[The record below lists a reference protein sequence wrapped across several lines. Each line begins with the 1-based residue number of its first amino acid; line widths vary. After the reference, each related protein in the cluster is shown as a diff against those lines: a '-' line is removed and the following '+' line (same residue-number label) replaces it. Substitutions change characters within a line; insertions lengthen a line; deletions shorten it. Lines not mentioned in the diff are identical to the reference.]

1 MRRLSSRA
9 LTLLSLSLASL
20 VACSDDQEAQTP
32 DADLASDV
40 FLVEPD
46 LLVEFEAAA
55 DPDASDPPD
64 AAPPVDAVE
73 PPDTLVAPD
82 DVDAPRDSSADLTAP
97 RDVTV
102 DAPPRDAIVDAPRDV
117 TAPRDVAV
125 DRPVAPV
132 DNDGDGYRS
141 DVDCNDRNVR
151 VHPGAVDLC
160 SNSVDEDCDGRDAAC
175 TCTKRVHV
183 LVDDYGTVDGPGLEG
198 RSNGCWE
205 VHSVNDRVPMEFR
218 HCIHGTNPSYACG
231 GHIRQIDGANWYYD
245 DTNTSHGAGDATI
258 IRQCATRCGASAT
271 PQGTGFVT
279 MAASGGWRYE
289 SAGIT
294 PVVFIAQLYSSAA
307 NEALQSGLFST
318 WAAARRAAPQVSFT
332 HASAA
337 QMGAW
342 TAQVCARLNT
352 GNWMA
357 FYVGS
362 GRSAAAGGL
371 GPLQADDYLAWSRA
385 LNACTR

>member
-1 MRRLSSRA
+1 MGTLSSRVKTAA
-9 LTLLSLSLASL
+9 LLVLASL
-20 VACSDDQEAQTP
+20 AGCAPDTGSATP
-32 DADLASDV
+32 DAVAPDDT

-46 LLVEFEAAA
+46 IVVEFEASA
-55 DPDASDPPD
+55 DPDATDD
-64 AAPPVDAVE
+64 AAPP
-73 PPDTLVAPD
+73 DTTDDVSAPD
-82 DVDAPRDSSADLTAP
+82 ATVDDVRAPL
-97 RDVTV
+97 DVTPAT
-102 DAPPRDAIVDAPRDV
+102 DAPPRDVAVGPDVSPRDV
-117 TAPRDVAV
+117 SVTPDVTPPRDVVV
-125 DRPVAPV
+125 DRPAPIV
-132 DNDGDGYRS
+132 DSDGDGYRS

-151 VHPGAVDLC
+151 IHPGAVDLC
-160 SNSVDEDCDGRDAAC
+160 SDGVDQNCDGRDAVC
-175 TCTKRVHV
+175 TCAKRIHV

-218 HCIHGTNPSYACG
+218 HCFNGANSLYACG

-245 DTNTSHGAGDATI
+245 DTNTSHGGSDATI

-279 MAASGGWRYE
+279 MAASNGWRYE
-289 SAGIT
+289 SAGIS

-307 NEALQSGLFST
+307 NEALQSGYFSN
-318 WAAARRAAPQVSFT
+318 WASARRAAPQVSFT

-337 QMGAW
+337 QMSAW
-342 TAQVCARLNT
+342 TTQVCARLNN

-362 GRSAAAGGL
+362 ARNAASGGI

>member
-1 MRRLSSRA
+1 MSPRPTRPSTTRA
-9 LTLLSLSLASL
+9 LPRRDARDRRAAEN
-20 VACSDDQEAQTP
+20 VAVGP
-32 DADLASDV
+32 
-40 FLVEPD
+40 
-46 LLVEFEAAA
+46 
-55 DPDASDPPD
+55 
-64 AAPPVDAVE
+64 
-73 PPDTLVAPD
+73 
-82 DVDAPRDSSADLTAP
+82 
-97 RDVTV
+97 DVT
-102 DAPPRDAIVDAPRDV
+102 
-117 TAPRDVAV
+117 PRDVAV
-125 DRPVAPV
+125 TPDVTPPRDVVVDRPAPIV
-132 DNDGDGYRS
+132 DSDGDGYRS

-151 VHPGAVDLC
+151 IHPGAVDLC
-160 SNSVDEDCDGRDAAC
+160 SDGVDQDCNGRDAVCAC
-175 TCTKRVHV
+175 AKRIHV

-218 HCIHGTNPSYACG
+218 HCFNGANSLYACG

-245 DTNTSHGAGDATI
+245 DTNTSHGGSDATI

-279 MAASGGWRYE
+279 MAASNGWRYE
-289 SAGIT
+289 SAGIS

-307 NEALQSGLFST
+307 NEALQSGYFSN
-318 WAAARRAAPQVSFT
+318 WASARRAAPQVSFT

-337 QMGAW
+337 QMSAW
-342 TAQVCARLNT
+342 TTQVCARLNN

-362 GRSAAAGGL
+362 ARNAASGGL